1 MLSYDESTFERK
13 LEKFWVVGSGGS
25 VSRTELALQLNQTG
39 CPAYKVSID
48 QALVGDGGRRD
59 KTFLHMLCVLDNFLD
74 VLFKCVKLVKFLL
87 YLVSR
92 HGWLGLSTQP
102 TPRELG
108 GVEKFKALGDNG
120 VMSGSRVEVVW
131 MEVGGGIVRAKVVSR
146 VVLGLV
152 MKVVLVMLRGFW
164 VEELAL
170 DAIEYDD
177 QGMSMRK
184 DVCRTGAADS
194 FGSNGT
200 DLLQMEPAVSAL
212 VEVGSCKEWDQE
224 CSYLRDHFPS
234 FGEELEKENRMTQNW
249 MEMELGDEAFFP
261 YP

>member
-1 MLSYDESTFERK
+1 M
-13 LEKFWVVGSGGS
+13 EKFWVVVLVALSRNRSGFAAEYKLD
-25 VSRTELALQLNQTG
+25 VLHT
-39 CPAYKVSID
+39 KVSID
-48 QALVGDGGRRD
+48 QAV
-59 KTFLHMLCVLDNFLD
+59 
-74 VLFKCVKLVKFLL
+74 CVKLVKFLL

-108 GVEKFKALGDNG
+108 GVEKFKALRDNG

-131 MEVGGGIVRAKVVSR
+131 MEVGSGIVRAKVVSR

-184 DVCRTGAADS
+184 DVCRFCEYEED
-194 FGSNGT
+194 
-200 DLLQMEPAVSAL
+200 DDKILLYTK
-212 VEVGSCKEWDQE
+212 G
-224 CSYLRDHFPS
+224 HTF
-234 FGEELEKENRMTQNW
+234 NI
-249 MEMELGDEAFFP
+249 
-261 YP
+261 